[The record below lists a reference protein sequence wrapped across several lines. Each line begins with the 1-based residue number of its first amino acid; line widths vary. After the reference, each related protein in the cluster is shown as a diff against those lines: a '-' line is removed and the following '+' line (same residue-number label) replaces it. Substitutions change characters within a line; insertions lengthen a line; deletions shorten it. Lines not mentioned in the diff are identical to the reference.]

1 MNEIEQR
8 LADLSLT
15 LPTPAA
21 PVANY
26 VPYTRAGT
34 LLFISGQLPFGAD
47 GKIAAAHSGRV
58 GAEVTPEAA
67 QQAARLCAVN
77 ILAQAKAA
85 LGLLDNVRCLKLI
98 GFVAAAPDFI
108 AIPAVVNGA
117 SDLMVAV
124 LGDRGKHARSAVGV
138 AQLPLGCA
146 VEVEATLEIV

>member
-85 LGLLDNVRCLKLI
+85 IGLLDNVRCLKLI